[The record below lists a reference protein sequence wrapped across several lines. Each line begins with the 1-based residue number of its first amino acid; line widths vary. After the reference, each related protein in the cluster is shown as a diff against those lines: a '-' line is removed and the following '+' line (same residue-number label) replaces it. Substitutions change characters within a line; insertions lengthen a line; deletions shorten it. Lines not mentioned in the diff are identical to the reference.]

1 MSARTTL
8 LLFLL
13 VAAMGAIILGVERY
27 FPAAVDLRDVKRGPA
42 RFEKDKITR
51 IEVLTAENTALTL
64 ARAQT
69 GAAWEIEAPFND
81 LADPQKVA
89 ALILT
94 LDGVEW
100 IERIHR
106 EEFDAGE
113 WQKTGLD
120 QPRYKVLLRAGDA
133 VVHEC
138 WFGAPA
144 VIENSVYIGVPHSVD
159 GETAWYLAKSEAPAV
174 LQIPA
179 ASWRDPKLLRL
190 PAEVITSITLTQ
202 PTGQI
207 VLARENEHSPW
218 SLEKPLKTRGSK
230 ERITELLS
238 TLLNIEITEARELA
252 ATTNGSS
259 QTNGTQA
266 HSADEISVLI
276 ESKPRDKSYAFTLK
290 KPADD
295 KQVTTTATAAWRK
308 FTFTVAAKNLIGL
321 WVSPN
326 ALRDHLLAQ
335 IDGERLQFITI
346 SSKTHPDV
354 NLRNEGNSWYL
365 QRHGQWDPANGER
378 VARCLNA
385 LNTHEILQ
393 FAADTAADLAPFG
406 LDVPFQTVTWTTAR
420 EKPVKLMFGHNEAST
435 QFFAKY
441 DNEPFIYRIDTSLLP
456 SLPTDGI
463 KWKGLGALRFTTFA
477 LRRITIAQGAFAP
490 TVLDYNPVTAE
501 WKASRGGRDVT
512 EEIDR
517 VKADQLA
524 SNLARFTVQDWS
536 ADRSDAIEAL
546 KTPFLTIQIVLG
558 EPGRT
563 DGPVREVEMAFSPTQ
578 PNAETA
584 FYYGQIKGDPD
595 IFYLT
600 RTALLQNFGN
610 SVFKPQAVK

>member
-13 VAAMGAIILGVERY
+13 VAALSAVILGIERY
-27 FPAAVDLRDVKRGPA
+27 FPSAQELREIKRGPA
-42 RFEKDKITR
+42 RFEKEKVTR
-51 IEVLTAENTALTL
+51 IEVLTAENTPLTFV
-64 ARAQT
+64 RDDTVWQ
-69 GAAWEIEAPFND
+69 IKAPFND
-81 LADPQKVA
+81 LADPQKIA

-94 LDGVEW
+94 LHGVEW

-120 QPRYKVLLRAGDA
+120 QPRYKVRLLVDDA
-133 VVHEC
+133 VVNEC

-144 VIENSVYIGVPHSVD
+144 VIENSVYIGIPNSQD
-159 GETAWYLAKSEAPAV
+159 GGTAWYLAKSEAPAV

-207 VLARENEHSPW
+207 VLTRDNEHSPW
-218 SLEKPLKTRGSK
+218 SLAKPLKTRGSK

-238 TLLNIEITEARELA
+238 SILNIEITEARDLA
-252 ATTNGSS
+252 ATTNGSPPK
-259 QTNGTQA
+259 GEEQA
-266 HSADEISVLI
+266 KQADEIKI
-276 ESKPRDKSYAFTLK
+276 TIDSKPRNKSYEFTVK
-290 KPADD
+290 KPADA
-295 KQVTTTATAAWRK
+295 KQATTTATTAWRK
-308 FTFTVAAKNLIGL
+308 SAFTVAAKNLLGL
-321 WVSPN
+321 WVSPT

-335 IDGERLQFITI
+335 VDGERLQFITI
-346 SSKTHPDV
+346 TSKTHPEV

-393 FAADTAADLAPFG
+393 FAADSAADLTPFG
-406 LDVPFQTVTWTTAR
+406 LDDPFQTVTWTPAR
-420 EKPVKLMFGHNEAST
+420 EKPVKLMFGHNAEST

-477 LRRITIAQGAFAP
+477 LRRITISSGALAA
-490 TVLDYNPVTAE
+490 TILNYNPVTAQ
-501 WKASRGGRDVT
+501 WQATRGGRDVT
-512 EEIDR
+512 EDIDR

-546 KTPFLTIQIVLG
+546 KTPFLTVQVVLG

-563 DGPVREVEMAFSPTQ
+563 DGPVREVEISFSPTQ

-584 FYYGQIKGDPD
+584 FYFGQIKGDPD
-595 IFYLT
+595 IFYIA
-600 RTALLQNFGN
+600 RTALLQNFGV

>member
-13 VAAMGAIILGVERY
+13 VAALGAIILGIERY
-27 FPAAVDLRDVKRGPA
+27 FPSAQELREIKRGPA
-42 RFEKDKITR
+42 RFEKEKVTR
-51 IEVLTAENTALTL
+51 VEVLTAENPPLTL
-64 ARAQT
+64 VRD
-69 GAAWEIEAPFND
+69 GSAWQIQSPFDD

-106 EEFDAGE
+106 EEFDAAE
-113 WQKTGLD
+113 WKKTGLD
-120 QPRYKVLLRAGDA
+120 HPAHKVRLFAGDT

-138 WFGAPA
+138 WFGSPA
-144 VIENSVYIGVPHSVD
+144 VIENSVYIGIPD
-159 GETAWYLAKSEAPAV
+159 AKGGETAWYLAKSEAPII

-190 PAEVITSITLTQ
+190 PAEVITSITLAHAA
-202 PTGQI
+202 GQI
-207 VLARENEHSPW
+207 VITRENEHAPW
-218 SLEKPLKTRGSK
+218 MLEKPLKTRGSK

-238 TLLNIEITEARELA
+238 TLLNIEITEARDTPSVNGGSPAKGE
-252 ATTNGSS
+252 TTP
-259 QTNGTQA
+259 GTP
-266 HSADEISVLI
+266 ADVIKVTI
-276 ESKPRDKSYAFTLK
+276 ESKTRGKSYDFTLK

-295 KQVTTTATAAWRK
+295 KQAVTTATAAYRK
-308 FTFTVAAKNLIGL
+308 SAFTVAAKNLLGL
-321 WVSPN
+321 WVTPN

-335 IDGERLQFITI
+335 IDGEKLDFITI
-346 SSKTHPDV
+346 TSKTHPEIS
-354 NLRNEGNSWYL
+354 LRNEGGSWFL
-365 QRHGQWDPANGER
+365 QRHGKWDPANGDR

-393 FAADTAADLAPFG
+393 FAADTAADLTPYG
-406 LDVPFQTVTWTTAR
+406 LADPFQTITWTPSR
-420 EKPVKLMFGHNEAST
+420 EKPVRLMFGHNAEST

-441 DNEPFIYRIDTSLLP
+441 EHEPFIYRIDASLLP

-477 LRRITIAQGAFAP
+477 LRRITIAHGAITP
-490 TVLDYNPVTAE
+490 IILDYNPVTAQ
-501 WKASRGGRDVT
+501 WKATRGGRDAT
-512 EEIDR
+512 EELDR

-524 SNLARFTVQDWS
+524 GNLARLTVQDW
-536 ADRSDAIEAL
+536 AVDRSDALQAL
-546 KTPFLTIQIVLG
+546 QTPFFTIQIVLG

-563 DGPVREVEMAFSPTQ
+563 DGPVREVEILFSPTQ
-578 PNAETA
+578 PNADTA

-595 IFYLT
+595 IFYMT
-600 RTALLQNFGN
+600 RTALLQIVGEN
-610 SVFKPQAVK
+610 VFKARPAK